1 VPETAIRYPA
11 LFAAADEAS
20 QSAQT
25 WFSWLAGLQLV
36 APVAAAILGLAGP
49 GWPRLAAAAMFSV
62 GLATSIAMQIR
73 RPERA
78 WFDGRALAE
87 SIKTMAW
94 RYVMGV
100 APYEGEDLAAADEH
114 FHTRFKALIVEYQQL
129 GGALARGAGPDI
141 TDEMRTLRQRS
152 LPERK
157 EIYAKQRLGDQVS
170 WYRAQAKSDES
181 RATVWLWLITLLQ
194 LGGLVLASVQLARP
208 TTEANLLPLLA
219 AVIAAAFAWLQLKR
233 HQELAKAY
241 GVAALELGTL
251 LGRINEC
258 DTPERLAAFVEE
270 AEEAMSREHTLWRAR
285 RT

>member
-1 VPETAIRYPA
+1 M
-11 LFAAADEAS
+11 
-20 QSAQT
+20 
-25 WFSWLAGLQLV
+25 FSRL
-36 APVAAAILGLAGP
+36 AAIQLAAPIAAVLFGLIGP
-49 GWPRLAAAAMFSV
+49 GWPRIVAVAMFAL
-62 GLATSIAMQIR
+62 GLATSIAMQLR

-87 SIKTMAW
+87 SIKTIAW

-100 APYEGEDLAAADEH
+100 SPYDGDDLAAAGDR
-114 FHTRFKALIVEYQQL
+114 FHTRFKALIGEYQQM
-129 GGALARGAGPDI
+129 GGALAKGAGPDI
-141 TDEMRTLRQRS
+141 TDEMRTLRQLS
-152 LPERK
+152 LAERRGTYS
-157 EIYAKQRLGDQVS
+157 EQRLGDQVT
-170 WYRAQAKSDES
+170 WYSEQARSNES
-181 RATVWLWLITLLQ
+181 RATLWLWLITVLQ
-194 LGGLVLASVQLARP
+194 LGGLVLASVQLAAL
-208 TTEANLLPLLA
+208 TEANLLPVLA

-258 DTPERLAAFVEE
+258 DSAERLAAFVEE

>member
-1 VPETAIRYPA
+1 MLTRLSGI
-11 LFAAADEAS
+11 
-20 QSAQT
+20 
-25 WFSWLAGLQLV
+25 QLV
-36 APVAAAILGLAGP
+36 APIAAALFGLIGP
-49 GWPRLAAAAMFSV
+49 SWPRVVAVAMFAL
-62 GLATSIAMQIR
+62 GLATSVAMQVR

-94 RYVMGV
+94 RYIMGV
-100 APYEGEDLAAADEH
+100 SPYEGDDLAAADDR
-114 FHTRFKALIVEYQQL
+114 FHTRFKALIGEYQQL
-129 GGALARGAGPDI
+129 GGALAKGAGPDI
-141 TDEMRTLRQRS
+141 TAEMRTLRQLS
-152 LPERK
+152 LAERRD
-157 EIYAKQRLGDQVS
+157 IYSKQRLGDQVT
-170 WYRAQAKSDES
+170 WYREQARSDES

-194 LGGLVLASVQLARP
+194 LGGLVLASIQLARP
-208 TTEANLLPLLA
+208 TTEANPLPLLA

-258 DTPERLAAFVEE
+258 DSRERLAAFVEE